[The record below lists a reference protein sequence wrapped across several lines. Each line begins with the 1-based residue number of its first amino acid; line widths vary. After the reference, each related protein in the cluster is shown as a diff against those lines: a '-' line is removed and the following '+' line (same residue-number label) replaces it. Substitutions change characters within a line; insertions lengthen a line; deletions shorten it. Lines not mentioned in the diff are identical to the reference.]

1 MPLRIVI
8 DTNVFIAALLSDA
21 GENRKVLRLAL
32 EGKVLPVFGN
42 ALFSEYQ
49 DVMSRPRLT
58 AKSPLT
64 AEEQQT
70 LLEALLSVSDWVRV
84 YFLWRPNLP
93 DEGDNH
99 LIELALAG
107 DATHIV
113 TNNIRDFRSGELTF
127 PKLKIVTP
135 SEFTTLLKPS

>member
-8 DTNVFIAALLSDA
+8 DTNVFIAALLSGA

-32 EGKVLPVFGN
+32 EGKVHPVFGN

-49 DVMSRPRLT
+49 DVMSRPHLT

-70 LLEALLSVSDWVRV
+70 LLEVLLSVSDWVRV

-135 SEFTTLLKPS
+135 AEFITQLKPS